1 MNHKKMKHIL
11 KHEKDIH
18 TIQNQVKFR
27 EDNEEE
33 EENREKICSQE
44 FDSRPISKIEDC
56 DNR

>member
-1 MNHKKMKHIL
+1 MKHIL

-33 EENREKICSQE
+33 GEDENREKICSQE